1 MKFTSILFRA
11 KRNISLKP
19 LIALVA
25 AISSLWAFLPAYA
38 HHPFEGRAPQTFT
51 AIEALVS
58 GLGHPVIGIDHLL
71 FLICIG
77 LVSTLSIKRWLPLLL
92 LSGFTG
98 TLTSLYLPGGI
109 PGVEFIIGL
118 SLLFAS
124 LICYGL
130 INPLFILPL
139 IFFHGFALGE
149 EIIGAEPT
157 PLIFY
162 SLGLILIQG
171 LIICLS
177 VGLMKK
183 LVKYKSTLVTLFMGI
198 SVVFAFRAVL
208 DVV

>member
-1 MKFTSILFRA
+1 MMLRSIKNFSQYPFITIVL
-11 KRNISLKP
+11 
-19 LIALVA
+19 
-25 AISSLWAFLPAYA
+25 AISALWASFPAYA

-77 LVSTLSIKRWLPLLL
+77 LVSTLSMKRFLPLLL

-124 LICYGL
+124 LICYGF
-130 INPLFILPL
+130 INPLLILPL

-149 EIIGAEPT
+149 QIIGAEPT

-162 SLGLILIQG
+162 SLGLIFIQG

-177 VGLMKK
+177 VGLMKQ
-183 LVKYKSTLVTLFMGI
+183 LVKYKSTLVSLFMGI

-208 DVV
+208 DLV